1 MKHLEVVAAYL
12 VQNGRFLLC
21 RRPMHKARGGQWEF
35 PGGKVEPG
43 ETKQQAIEREL
54 REELNIEVRALE
66 EAAQVEHSYPEL
78 SIHLTLL
85 KTELVK
91 GTPQL
96 LEHSELKWVTIDEA
110 DQLDVCPADRYLL
123 KQLERSI

>member
-1 MKHLEVVAAYL
+1 MKHLEVVAGCL
-12 VQNGRFLLC
+12 VKDDRFLLC

-54 REELNIEVRALE
+54 REELNIKVRALE

-91 GTPQL
+91 GEPEL
-96 LEHSELKWVTIDEA
+96 LEHSELKWVNFEEA
-110 DQLDVCPADRYLL
+110 ETLDLCPADRYLL
-123 KQLERSI
+123 KQLKGRI